1 MFSIHINTLEEEFY
15 RVCDTIRD
23 ISFFLENYGEIIAR
37 LPKNEN
43 NNEPEF
49 IQEMKDIKLNQNR
62 DFSEIEKEKFIKD
75 MENYYKLDILNSVKN
90 DIENDLEKYK
100 KTINIYE
107 IFKKLNQNWGFK
119 VFDNYKIV
127 LTYYGCGGSY
137 HCKTGE
143 IIIRHKRV
151 IRKPY
156 FYTIFHEAIHIG
168 IEENIVKKYNL
179 SQQQKEALVDAM
191 CSKYLPNYAEI
202 GLQDITQK
210 NLGLYNFL
218 MKNSDNMEK
227 NLEKLVAEYKK

>member
-23 ISFFLENYGEIIAR
+23 IPFFLENYGEIIAR
-37 LPKNEN
+37 LPKDKNG
-43 NNEPEF
+43 NEPEF
-49 IQEMKDIKLNQNR
+49 IQELKNLILNQKISFDQI
-62 DFSEIEKEKFIKD
+62 DFAKFKD
-75 MENYYKLDILNSVKN
+75 DMQNYYYFNVLNSLKN
-90 DIENDLEKYK
+90 DIKNDLEKYK
-100 KTINIYE
+100 NTINIYE

-137 HCKTGE
+137 HYKIGE
-143 IIIRHKRV
+143 IIIRYKREV
-151 IRKPY
+151 KKPY

-168 IEENIVKKYNL
+168 IEENIVRKYNL

-191 CSKYLPNYAEI
+191 CGKYLPNYM
-202 GLQDITQK
+202 QQKMDIEF
-210 NLGLYNFL
+210 YNFL
-218 MKNSDNMEK
+218 MENSKEMEE